1 MDFKDCEEIPVVN
14 VQDLSIRKDALT
26 FNVGGSSPQIMKRSP
41 KKMGFKN
48 GEERP
53 VVNEKDKDAL
63 TLNVGGT
70 SPQIMKRSSKKMDFK
85 DVNEKDLS
93 IEKDALYLGGSSPQ
107 IMEHQ
112 KHGDVDLLN
121 EKDQDQDIRKNK
133 ILHIELFL

>member
-1 MDFKDCEEIPVVN
+1 MNLKDGEDCPVVN
-14 VQDLSIRKDALT
+14 GKNLSIRKDALT
-26 FNVGGSSPQIMKRSP
+26 LNVGRSSPQIMKRSP

-63 TLNVGGT
+63 TLNVGET
-70 SPQIMKRSSKKMDFK
+70 SPQIMERIPKKMDFK
-85 DVNEKDLS
+85 DVKKDLS
-93 IEKDALYLGGSSPQ
+93 IELDALYLGGSSPQ

>member
-1 MDFKDCEEIPVVN
+1 MNLKDGEDCPVVN
-14 VQDLSIRKDALT
+14 GKNLSIRKDALT
-26 FNVGGSSPQIMKRSP
+26 LNVGRSSPQIMKRSP
-41 KKMGFKN
+41 KKMGFKD

-63 TLNVGGT
+63 TYV
-70 SPQIMKRSSKKMDFK
+70 
-85 DVNEKDLS
+85 
-93 IEKDALYLGGSSPQ
+93 GGSSPQ

>member
-1 MDFKDCEEIPVVN
+1 MDFKD
-14 VQDLSIRKDALT
+14 
-26 FNVGGSSPQIMKRSP
+26 
-41 KKMGFKN
+41 
-48 GEERP
+48 GEELH

-63 TLNVGGT
+63 TLNVGET
-70 SPQIMKRSSKKMDFK
+70 SPQIMERIPKKMDFK
-85 DVNEKDLS
+85 DVKKDLS
-93 IEKDALYLGGSSPQ
+93 IELDALYLGGSSPQ